1 MLLPSHKDC
10 FVSNLLCSTK
20 AYEQFKC
27 MADITNPPVTLRR
40 ITETPPANDL
50 GYDEVDNNDD
60 DDDDGVSLSSSFEY
74 LPVTPWNNK
83 SERLNSSS
91 SSNSCD

>member
-1 MLLPSHKDC
+1 
-10 FVSNLLCSTK
+10 
-20 AYEQFKC
+20 